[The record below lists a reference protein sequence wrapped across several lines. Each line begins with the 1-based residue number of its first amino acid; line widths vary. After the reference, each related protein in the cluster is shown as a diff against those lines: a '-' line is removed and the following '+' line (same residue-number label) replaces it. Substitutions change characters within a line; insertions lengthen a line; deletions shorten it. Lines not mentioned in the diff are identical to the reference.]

1 MDRTFTTKQSERKQA
16 ATKEAL
22 KERVQV
28 EKIDTVRYEVTWLE
42 EVKLYFSLGFL

>member
-1 MDRTFTTKQSERKQA
+1 
-16 ATKEAL
+16 
-22 KERVQV
+22 V